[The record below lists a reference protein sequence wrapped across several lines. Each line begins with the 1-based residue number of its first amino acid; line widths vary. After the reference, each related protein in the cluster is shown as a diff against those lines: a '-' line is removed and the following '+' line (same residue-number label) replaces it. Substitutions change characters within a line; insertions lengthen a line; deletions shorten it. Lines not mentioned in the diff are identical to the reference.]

1 MLDQSHV
8 ADLRRRIDLDPTS
21 IAFAEL
27 AEECRKAGKYTEA
40 VQLCRTGLA
49 QHPAYL
55 SARVTL
61 GRALT
66 ELDDLP
72 SAQAELEQVLRVA
85 TTSLPALRALAEVDQ
100 RRKEFDRTRE
110 LLEKASALAHDGL
123 DTLDMEEPSEQ
134 VARFLEGPELR
145 SDQESPSEDEVQAPA
160 RAPDAVETAPETTP
174 DTDALEPVPESA
186 PLDLAPER
194 VPVDPAPEPVRISEW
209 ETLLERSPE
218 PEFQLESD
226 PQREPEL
233 ESRPEPVPERPAAI
247 PTTRSLELQALE
259 RFLARIESASGG
271 PGDGESLG

>member
-1 MLDQSHV
+1 MLDQSHI
-8 ADLRRRIDLDPTS
+8 AELRRRIDLNPTS

-27 AEECRKAGKYTEA
+27 AEEYRKAGKYTEA

-55 SARVTL
+55 SARVTR

-85 TTSLPALRALAEVDQ
+85 TTSLPALRALAEVHQ

-110 LLEKASALAHDGL
+110 LLEKASAMAHEGL
-123 DTLDMEEPSEQ
+123 DTPDMEEPSEQ
-134 VARFLEGPELR
+134 VARFLEEPELR
-145 SDQESPSEDEVQAPA
+145 SDQESPPEHEVDEPA
-160 RAPDAVETAPETTP
+160 RAPDAVETTP
-174 DTDALEPVPESA
+174 GTDALEPVPEPA
-186 PLDLAPER
+186 ALDLAPER
-194 VPVDPAPEPVRISEW
+194 VPVDPPPEPVRISEW

-218 PEFQLESD
+218 PEFRLESD
-226 PQREPEL
+226 PQREPGL
-233 ESRPEPVPERPAAI
+233 ESRPEPAPERPTAI
-247 PTTRSLELQALE
+247 AMTRSLELQALE

-271 PGDGESLG
+271 PGDGESLD